1 MDTAGERIA
10 KVPRIRKIN
19 STHSRFL
26 AEAAQRK
33 ALMVTFFAN
42 GDPFSSGIRVSIN
55 PGRDFK
61 TMESLYDYISQ
72 RLDVSNGVR
81 VIFTLDGKKVASL
94 EEFEDGASYVASG
107 TRAFA
112 PLAYGQARNRVLQRS
127 DEDPARLV
135 QPVGQKKLAK
145 SVSLP
150 GSGGRD
156 DGRVI
161 DVVSSL
167 DPEHTSRVLLN
178 LKTTQTFEEVLGDLG
193 GALNMNGVKKMTT
206 KKGEVVRSFSQL
218 KYDLRDVNTFVLE
231 PDDDDPLVRRRTQSF
246 HGVQG
251 LEDGEET
258 TDASAKVLSRSE
270 SAPSLEGSFG
280 SGEENEQTED
290 ESTEEGVPLEYYMTG
305 EDTHDGTGG
314 HDDDDATKMSQKI
327 QRQSSAESD
336 EEKRTSERGSLPGR
350 RDERADT
357 PFPELRGDVN
367 GGEWGASAEDSAMVA
382 DDTATAVNDVEPRG
396 EPSPVHM
403 EQAELGSQ
411 AASGSTATTST
422 NWSSPMSTETSS
434 TSSHKT
440 PTRRLERRPEI
451 CWIHGY
457 QGNGPFNNLHVVRS
471 GEILYNV
478 AALAVLFNRSKHQ
491 QRFYMGH
498 SMDIDCIAYNY
509 NEDVAATGQGAGFN
523 HAPPAH
529 IRIWKTDTLETLA
542 VLGAGVIN
550 VGLSCLGFSY
560 QGALLVAVDSSHDHE
575 LSLWDWQRNEI
586 LGRAVAN
593 PAPVLGCHF
602 PPSEN
607 ELFLTFGVQHL
618 CFWRKG
624 KENYLD
630 RLDAITAEHAPK
642 TITAV
647 DFMGTAGF
655 VTGDD
660 AGYITVWS
668 ASKEGSYFFISK
680 EFRAH
685 ENDVNVLLF
694 LPHNLLISASAV
706 DREDQIKAWDAD
718 KKFQKLGVTSLPKG
732 TGGVHA
738 MCQHLPNAAD
748 ENVFVGTTHN
758 LIMEGSFKRKFR
770 PVIQSHCRETVSVV
784 VSPTE
789 NIFFTV
795 GRDRAVCRWNISS
808 LVWMTPVESECLS
821 ASMHPRG
828 SALAVGCAN
837 GRVSV
842 LAADTGAVLTTFSVT
857 NSALNALAYSPDGML
872 MAVGAND
879 GFVHILLVQDQGQT
893 NQKGEV
899 IRGRDSLVNIDWSAD
914 SRLLQVITTD
924 GQYQELLCWDVN
936 SLKAK
941 SPTVTKVDWYQLS
954 CTLNPDIVGIW
965 DNEHLADVVNLT
977 CHRSH
982 NKAVVA
988 AGDRAGF
995 LRIFRFPCTDTKAGF
1010 TEQKVSSSAVTCV
1023 RFLQSD
1029 KYLVTLLAQAGYFVV
1044 WKMVSNR
1051 VRSGGRSRHVNRAG
1065 CFDHLWTSCA

>member
-1 MDTAGERIA
+1 MDAAGERVA

-42 GDPFSSGIRVSIN
+42 GDPFSSGVRVSIN

-81 VIFTLDGKKVASL
+81 VIFTLDGKKVPSL
-94 EEFEDGASYVASG
+94 DDLEDGASYVASG

-112 PLAYGQARNRVLQRS
+112 PLAYGQARSRILQRS
-127 DEDPARLV
+127 DEDPSRLIH
-135 QPVGQKKLAK
+135 PVGHKKPTAK
-145 SVSLP
+145 GGSVSLP

-167 DPEHTSRVLLN
+167 DPKHRSRVLLN
-178 LKTTQTFEEVLGDLG
+178 LKTTQTFEEVLRDLG

-231 PDDDDPLVRRRTQSF
+231 PDDDNPLVRRRTRSFDDVQS
-246 HGVQG
+246 
-251 LEDGEET
+251 LEEQQPGAEEPAS
-258 TDASAKVLSRSE
+258 DAARSGAKVLSRSE
-270 SAPSLEGSFG
+270 SAPSPEGSLG
-280 SGEENEQTED
+280 SGEENEQIED
-290 ESTEEGVPLEYYMTG
+290 ESSTEGNLKSEDADGQEEDESKEKDNVPSEYT
-305 EDTHDGTGG
+305 ESGG
-314 HDDDDATKMSQKI
+314 NNGDI
-327 QRQSSAESD
+327 
-336 EEKRTSERGSLPGR
+336 SLPDGGKAVR
-350 RDERADT
+350 DT
-357 PFPELRGDVN
+357 PFPELDGHVEQSA
-367 GGEWGASAEDSAMVA
+367 GEEEVSGEEWEKAAAAEDSAMVA
-382 DDTATAVNDVEPRG
+382 DDTATAVNDTERAMGPRAG
-396 EPSPVHM
+396 HSPNGQQGSPVHM

-411 AASGSTATTST
+411 AASGSTATAST

-451 CWIHGY
+451 CWAHGY
-457 QGNGPFNNLHVVRS
+457 QGNGPFSNLHVVRS

-509 NEDVAATGQGAGFN
+509 NEDVAATGQSAGFN

-529 IRIWKTDTLETLA
+529 IRVWKTDTLETLA
-542 VLGAGVIN
+542 VLGAGIIN
-550 VGLSCLGFSY
+550 AGLSCLGFSY
-560 QGALLVAVDSSHDHE
+560 QGVLLVAVDSSHDHE
-575 LSLWDWQRNEI
+575 LSLWDWQKNEI

-607 ELFLTFGVQHL
+607 ELLLTFGVQHL

-795 GRDRAVCRWNISS
+795 GRDRAVCRWNVSS

-842 LAADTGAVLTTFSVT
+842 LAADTGAVLATFSVA
-857 NSALNALAYSPDGML
+857 NSALNALAYSPGIPGQGSPAAPCVCLTALRTDTAFVT
-872 MAVGAND
+872 AVGKADANKKN
-879 GFVHILLVQDQGQT
+879 V
-893 NQKGEV
+893 
-899 IRGRDSLVNIDWSAD
+899 
-914 SRLLQVITTD
+914 
-924 GQYQELLCWDVN
+924 
-936 SLKAK
+936 
-941 SPTVTKVDWYQLS
+941 
-954 CTLNPDIVGIW
+954 
-965 DNEHLADVVNLT
+965 
-977 CHRSH
+977 
-982 NKAVVA
+982 
-988 AGDRAGF
+988 
-995 LRIFRFPCTDTKAGF
+995 
-1010 TEQKVSSSAVTCV
+1010 
-1023 RFLQSD
+1023 
-1029 KYLVTLLAQAGYFVV
+1029 
-1044 WKMVSNR
+1044 
-1051 VRSGGRSRHVNRAG
+1051 
-1065 CFDHLWTSCA
+1065 

>member
-1 MDTAGERIA
+1 MARPLNTNER
-10 KVPRIRKIN
+10 RLSRRGFRDSKI
-19 STHSRFL
+19 ST
-26 AEAAQRK
+26 
-33 ALMVTFFAN
+33 
-42 GDPFSSGIRVSIN
+42 
-55 PGRDFK
+55 
-61 TMESLYDYISQ
+61 
-72 RLDVSNGVR
+72 VR
-81 VIFTLDGKKVASL
+81 VYLYVN
-94 EEFEDGASYVASG
+94 EWGA
-107 TRAFA
+107 
-112 PLAYGQARNRVLQRS
+112 PRS
-127 DEDPARLV
+127 E
-135 QPVGQKKLAK
+135 
-145 SVSLP
+145 
-150 GSGGRD
+150 
-156 DGRVI
+156 
-161 DVVSSL
+161 
-167 DPEHTSRVLLN
+167 T
-178 LKTTQTFEEVLGDLG
+178 GD
-193 GALNMNGVKKMTT
+193 
-206 KKGEVVRSFSQL
+206 S
-218 KYDLRDVNTFVLE
+218 
-231 PDDDDPLVRRRTQSF
+231 P
-246 HGVQG
+246 
-251 LEDGEET
+251 LEDEAGQPE
-258 TDASAKVLSRSE
+258 DASSE
-270 SAPSLEGSFG
+270 
-280 SGEENEQTED
+280 
-290 ESTEEGVPLEYYMTG
+290 
-305 EDTHDGTGG
+305 
-314 HDDDDATKMSQKI
+314 K
-327 QRQSSAESD
+327 
-336 EEKRTSERGSLPGR
+336 GSLPEQEDG
-350 RDERADT
+350 RADT
-357 PFPELRGDVN
+357 PFPELLAEVN
-367 GGEWGASAEDSAMVA
+367 GEWAAASAEDSAMVA
-382 DDTATAVNDVEPRG
+382 DDTATAASEPRG
-396 EPSPVHM
+396 KPSPVHM

-411 AASGSTATTST
+411 AASGGGSTST

-457 QGNGPFNNLHVVRS
+457 QGNGSFNNLHVIRS

-542 VLGAGVIN
+542 VLGAGIIN
-550 VGLSCLGFSY
+550 VGLSCLAFSY
-560 QGALLVAVDSSHDHE
+560 QGPFLVAVDSSHDHE
-575 LSLWDWQRNEI
+575 LSLWDWQKNEI

-694 LPHNLLISASAV
+694 LPHNLLVSASAV

-718 KKFQKLGVTSLPKG
+718 KKFQELGVTSLPKG

-784 VSPTE
+784 ASPTE

-808 LVWMTPVESECLS
+808 LVWMTPVECCPCSASPVSLLMRLMCSVVQSECLS

-857 NSALNALAYSPDGML
+857 NSALNALAYSPDGMM

-879 GFVHILLVQDQGQT
+879 GFIHILLVQDQGQK
-893 NQKGEV
+893 NQKSEV
-899 IRGRDSLVNIDWSAD
+899 IR
-914 SRLLQVITTD
+914 
-924 GQYQELLCWDVN
+924 
-936 SLKAK
+936 
-941 SPTVTKVDWYQLS
+941 
-954 CTLNPDIVGIW
+954 GIW
-965 DNEHLADVVNLT
+965 DNEHLTDVVNLT

-1010 TEQKVSSSAVTCV
+1010 TEQKVSSSPVTCV
-1023 RFLQSD
+1023 RFLHSD

-1044 WKMVSNR
+1044 WKMASNR
-1051 VRSGGRSRHVNRAG
+1051 VRPETDRV
-1065 CFDHLWTSCA
+1065 T

>member
-1 MDTAGERIA
+1 MDSAGERVA
-10 KVPRIRKIN
+10 KVPRIRKVN

-33 ALMVTFFAN
+33 ALMVTFYAN
-42 GDPFSSGIRVSIN
+42 GDPFSSGTRVSIN

-81 VIFTLDGKKVASL
+81 VIFTLDGKKVPSL

-107 TRAFA
+107 TRSFA
-112 PLAYGQARNRVLQRS
+112 PLAYGQARNRVLQRA
-127 DEDPARLV
+127 DEEPTRLI

-145 SVSLP
+145 GGSVSLP

-167 DPEHTSRVLLN
+167 DSEHTSRVLLN
-178 LKTTQTFEEVLGDLG
+178 LKTTQTFEEVLRDLG

-206 KKGEVVRSFSQL
+206 DKGEVVRSFSQL
-218 KYDLRDVNTFVLE
+218 KYDLREVNTFVLE
-231 PDDDDPLVRRRTQSF
+231 PDDDEPLVRRRSF
-246 HGVQG
+246 HGVQD
-251 LEDGEET
+251 LEDGRET
-258 TDASAKVLSRSE
+258 DNASAKVLSRSE
-270 SAPSLEGSFG
+270 SAPSLEGDSPL
-280 SGEENEQTED
+280 ED
-290 ESTEEGVPLEYYMTG
+290 EDGQP
-305 EDTHDGTGG
+305 ED
-314 HDDDDATKMSQKI
+314 A
-327 QRQSSAESD
+327 SS
-336 EEKRTSERGSLPGR
+336 EKGSLPEQEEG
-350 RDERADT
+350 RADT
-357 PFPELRGDVN
+357 PFPELLAEAN
-367 GGEWGASAEDSAMVA
+367 GEWAAASAEDSAMVA
-382 DDTATAVNDVEPRG
+382 DDTATAASEPRG
-396 EPSPVHM
+396 KPSPVHM

-411 AASGSTATTST
+411 AASGGGSTST

-457 QGNGPFNNLHVVRS
+457 QGNGSFNNLHVIRS

-542 VLGAGVIN
+542 VLGAGIIN
-550 VGLSCLGFSY
+550 VGLSCLAFSY
-560 QGALLVAVDSSHDHE
+560 QGPFLVAVDSSHDHE
-575 LSLWDWQRNEI
+575 LSLWDWQKNEI

-694 LPHNLLISASAV
+694 LPHNLLVSASAV

-718 KKFQKLGVTSLPKG
+718 KKFQELGVTS
-732 TGGVHA
+732 
-738 MCQHLPNAAD
+738 
-748 ENVFVGTTHN
+748 
-758 LIMEGSFKRKFR
+758 
-770 PVIQSHCRETVSVV
+770 
-784 VSPTE
+784 
-789 NIFFTV
+789 
-795 GRDRAVCRWNISS
+795 
-808 LVWMTPVESECLS
+808 
-821 ASMHPRG
+821 ASIC
-828 SALAVGCAN
+828 S
-837 GRVSV
+837 
-842 LAADTGAVLTTFSVT
+842 
-857 NSALNALAYSPDGML
+857 
-872 MAVGAND
+872 
-879 GFVHILLVQDQGQT
+879 
-893 NQKGEV
+893 
-899 IRGRDSLVNIDWSAD
+899 
-914 SRLLQVITTD
+914 
-924 GQYQELLCWDVN
+924 
-936 SLKAK
+936 
-941 SPTVTKVDWYQLS
+941 
-954 CTLNPDIVGIW
+954 
-965 DNEHLADVVNLT
+965 
-977 CHRSH
+977 
-982 NKAVVA
+982 
-988 AGDRAGF
+988 
-995 LRIFRFPCTDTKAGF
+995 
-1010 TEQKVSSSAVTCV
+1010 
-1023 RFLQSD
+1023 
-1029 KYLVTLLAQAGYFVV
+1029 
-1044 WKMVSNR
+1044 
-1051 VRSGGRSRHVNRAG
+1051 
-1065 CFDHLWTSCA
+1065 